1 MKLKAKDQ
9 LLGNYGIAAGSFALL
24 FALIYAVMMILTSAM
39 ATGISGTGQPA
50 VLDTASVTGFISSRV
65 ISLVISALSGLL
77 TTGYLYMM
85 KKIAEGERT
94 IPADLFY
101 VFKNHPDKV
110 LIISLILAGI
120 QTVLMLPASI
130 ISFSGFSNG
139 GAADEFMTTGQLGID
154 GKKFLL
160 WCILYLAGLA
170 ISFVIDIYLS
180 MSYMIYLDD
189 KEKSVADILSESFRL
204 MRGNCFR
211 YFYMMLSFA
220 GYMFLVILSCGIA
233 ALWVVPY
240 LTMIRV
246 EFYRDLTGK
255 SVKRDGSF
263 DTFYEKLNGI

>member
-24 FALIYAVMMILTSAM
+24 FALIYAVMMVLSSSM
-39 ATGISGTGQPA
+39 AVGMAGAGQPA
-50 VLDTASVTGFISSRV
+50 VLDGSSVSGFIGSRV
-65 ISLVISALSGLL
+65 ISLVVSALSGLL

-85 KKIAEGERT
+85 KKIAEGERA

-110 LIISLILAGI
+110 LIISLILAGA
-120 QTVLMLPASI
+120 QTVLLLPASI
-130 ISFSGFSNG
+130 LSFSGFSMG
-139 GAADEFMTTGQLGID
+139 GEADKFMTVGQFDID

-160 WCILYLAGLA
+160 WCILYLAGLV
-170 ISFVIDIYLS
+170 ISFVVDIYLS

-189 KEKSVADILSESFRL
+189 KEKSIAEILGESFRL

-211 YFYMMLSFA
+211 YFYMMLSFI
-220 GYMFLVILSCGIA
+220 GYLFLVVLSFGIA

-240 LTMIRV
+240 MTMTRV
-246 EFYRDLTGK
+246 DFYRDLTGN
-255 SVKRDGSF
+255 
-263 DTFYEKLNGI
+263 TYES